1 MPVDSR
7 IEAAAAELL
16 ASPHGRKGAI
26 VSALATQ
33 MDISVPTA
41 YRRLNKV
48 LTTLRPRKRRSD
60 AGQCVVTREE
70 ALHIAAL
77 TEETRRLT

>member
-26 VSALATQ
+26 VAALAAQ
-33 MDISVPTA
+33 LDVSVPTA

-48 LTTLRPRKRRSD
+48 VASLRPRKRRSD
-60 AGQCVVTREE
+60 AAQ
-70 ALHIAAL
+70 L
-77 TEETRRLT
+77 TGHP